1 MRCLVV
7 VLTLFLRP
15 LTRAWSGDA
24 HRVIARI
31 ASEFL
36 RDSGRY
42 FVAEHLTGRD
52 TSKVE
57 KALIDHST
65 YADTVEWSDD
75 LHFSHT
81 PYRGCAPFEI
91 ERDCPLVGG
100 ARRCIVTAIAN
111 YTLRA
116 SDLTLSVEERGEA
129 IKFLIHLVGDI
140 HNPLHVGFE
149 EDFGGNL
156 IHLSDPMGKSLH
168 NVWDYVLVNRKQV
181 ELGVYKESEEED
193 AEPWKLSNALLDAF
207 SDRNS
212 VSPYILNLQLEDVAT
227 EESATRLAAGMA
239 SRTARDFTCDIAYK
253 NEQGGWIESE
263 DSLSDAYT
271 SSRSEAAMEMLKLA
285 GIRLAEM
292 LNVIARQYSV
302 NKHEAE
308 STRTSSPT
316 GSNLLKGANPYE
328 VLVLDFDFDPE
339 EHLFVAEKSEGEKS
353 EPVEAAE
360 ISSQE
365 KKPNVSKSKK
375 SRMRKKHQQS
385 KTILFEGIDL
395 ESVVLIK
402 RRGCYI
408 VTGSALVMASPDY
421 FPFHVDPVTVRFPSS
436 LDEVVFLFDV
446 AHFGRRN
453 YSDEVV
459 ARALMKIG
467 NLPPATDVIHKSGND
482 ENLTP
487 LLSFK
492 RVRPEVAPI
501 DGEVVVNAKKVVLQL
516 NSLVDDCT
524 SMSASTCSSLTS
536 KNKEKKL
543 RKKEKDDWM
552 QILGYVPSAEEQ
564 VEMHINKNK
573 DRICGV
579 GYKNLFFYIHK
590 DSMEDKSTPLIKAN
604 KFNILGQEGS
614 NVEEPNSILL
624 VDTLIY
630 DGEFS
635 STFGDLLTL
644 AGKANAESCRS
655 SLRKRLSLSEEL
667 HDIHLFLFGT
677 DRDRAKS
684 FRRVKHFVYQV
695 AEQGTFSQVQ
705 WSIH

>member
-1 MRCLVV
+1 
-7 VLTLFLRP
+7 
-15 LTRAWSGDA
+15 
-24 HRVIARI
+24 VIARI

-36 RDSGRY
+36 RDSAKY

-57 KALIDHST
+57 KALIEHST
-65 YADTVEWSDD
+65 YADTVEWSDE

-81 PYRGCAPFEI
+81 PYRGCAPFEM

-111 YTLRA
+111 YTIRA
-116 SDLTLSVEERGEA
+116 SDLTLSVEEREEA

-149 EDFGGNL
+149 EDLGGNL
-156 IHLSDPMGKSLH
+156 IHLSDPVGKSLH

-193 AEPWKLSNALLDAF
+193 AEPWKLSNSLLDAF
-207 SDRNS
+207 SDRKS
-212 VSPYILNLQLEDVAT
+212 VSRYIFNLQLEDVAT
-227 EESATRLAAGMA
+227 EESATRFAGGLA
-239 SRTARDFTCDIAYK
+239 SRTARDFTCNVAYK
-253 NEQGGWIESE
+253 DEKGAWIESE
-263 DSLSDAYT
+263 GSLSDEYM
-271 SSRSEAAMEMLKLA
+271 SSRSGAAMEMLKLA

-308 STRTSSPT
+308 KARTSSPT

-339 EHLFVAEKSEGEKS
+339 EHLFVADNVDMLKLEGEKS

-365 KKPNVSKSKK
+365 KKPNVSKNKK
-375 SRMRKKHQQS
+375 SKMRKKKKERS

-408 VTGSALVMASPDY
+408 VTGSALVLTSPDY

-436 LDEVVFLFDV
+436 LDAVEFFFDV

-467 NLPPATDVIHKSGND
+467 NLPPATDVVHKNDYDDDND
-482 ENLTP
+482 EENSTP

-501 DGEVVVNAKKVVLQL
+501 DGEVVVNPKKVVLQL

-524 SMSASTCSSLTS
+524 SMSSSTCSSQPS

-564 VEMHINKNK
+564 VEMQINKNK

-579 GYKNLFFYIHK
+579 GYRNLFFYIHK
-590 DSMEDKSTPLIKAN
+590 DSMEDKSAPLIKAN

-635 STFGDLLTL
+635 SKFGDLLTQ
-644 AGKANAESCRS
+644 AGNANAESCRS

-684 FRRVKHFVYQV
+684 FRRVKYFVYQV
-695 AEQGTFSQVQ
+695 TEQGTFSQVH